1 MRKRRQNII
10 RIIALLCVIALF
22 GTVIYSAVAGIL
34 GYF

>member
-10 RIIALLCVIALF
+10 RMIALLCVIALF
-22 GTVIYSAVAGIL
+22 GTVVYSAVAGIL

>member
-1 MRKRRQNII
+1 MRKNQKKIVRM
-10 RIIALLCVIALF
+10 IAMICAAAMF